1 MITALL
7 ITAAYAIPAI
17 IARKRK
23 MGFAKGLLYSLL
35 LTPLVAIPVA
45 LLSKKKVTGKPVEN
59 TTDTSSGGKTLGKY
73 GYDPQV
79 KTMPDAWVLKEGQ
92 YASWNT
98 TVSDTLKVP
107 AERQHTIKPSM
118 PESKGMKMS

>member
-45 LLSKKKVTGKPVEN
+45 LLNDLHIK
-59 TTDTSSGGKTLGKY
+59 TSY
-73 GYDPQV
+73 
-79 KTMPDAWVLKEGQ
+79 
-92 YASWNT
+92 
-98 TVSDTLKVP
+98 
-107 AERQHTIKPSM
+107 TIN
-118 PESKGMKMS
+118 GLRRVYYICR

>member
-45 LLSKKKVTGKPVEN
+45 LRSKKNTVEKPGGN
-59 TTDTSSGGKTLGKY
+59 TSDTSSGGKTLGKY

-98 TVSDTLKVP
+98 TVTGTMKVP
-107 AERQHTIKPSM
+107 EERQQQVSV
-118 PESKGMKMS
+118 PEKKESNGVKI

>member
-7 ITAAYAIPAI
+7 ITAAYAIPAV

-45 LLSKKKVTGKPVEN
+45 LLNYLHIK
-59 TTDTSSGGKTLGKY
+59 TSY
-73 GYDPQV
+73 
-79 KTMPDAWVLKEGQ
+79 
-92 YASWNT
+92 
-98 TVSDTLKVP
+98 
-107 AERQHTIKPSM
+107 TIN
-118 PESKGMKMS
+118 GLRRVCYICR

>member
-7 ITAAYAIPAI
+7 ITAAYAIPAV

-35 LTPLVAIPVA
+35 LTPLVAIPVS
-45 LLSKKKVTGKPVEN
+45 LLSKKKVTGKPV
-59 TTDTSSGGKTLGKY
+59 
-73 GYDPQV
+73 YDPQV

-107 AERQHTIKPSM
+107 AERQQTIKPSM

>member
-45 LLSKKKVTGKPVEN
+45 LLSYLYIKI
-59 TTDTSSGGKTLGKY
+59 SY
-73 GYDPQV
+73 
-79 KTMPDAWVLKEGQ
+79 
-92 YASWNT
+92 
-98 TVSDTLKVP
+98 
-107 AERQHTIKPSM
+107 TIN
-118 PESKGMKMS
+118 GLRRVCYICR

>member
-7 ITAAYAIPAI
+7 ITAAYAIPAL

-45 LLSKKKVTGKPVEN
+45 LRSKKNSVEKPGSN
-59 TTDTSSGGKTLGKY
+59 TSDTSSGGKTLGKY

-79 KTMPDAWVLKEGQ
+79 KTMPDAWILKEGQ
-92 YASWNT
+92 YASWNAT
-98 TVSDTLKVP
+98 ISDPLKVP
-107 AERQHTIKPSM
+107 AERQQQMSPPDHS
-118 PESKGMKMS
+118 ESKGMKI

>member
-45 LLSKKKVTGKPVEN
+45 LLNYLHIK
-59 TTDTSSGGKTLGKY
+59 TSY
-73 GYDPQV
+73 
-79 KTMPDAWVLKEGQ
+79 
-92 YASWNT
+92 
-98 TVSDTLKVP
+98 
-107 AERQHTIKPSM
+107 TIK
-118 PESKGMKMS
+118 GLRRVCYICR